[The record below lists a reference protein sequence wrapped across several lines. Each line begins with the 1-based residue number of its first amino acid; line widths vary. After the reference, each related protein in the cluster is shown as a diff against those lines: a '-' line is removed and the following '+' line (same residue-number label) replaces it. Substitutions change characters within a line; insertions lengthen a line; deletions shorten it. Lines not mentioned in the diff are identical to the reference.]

1 MSEKEVWSSTW
12 YFTFDLR
19 TSGTTT
25 SASLAATEILDS
37 DLRKKLF
44 PTAQTVSFS
53 IDSTVSISGN
63 NVVGSSVPS
72 CEFDNQGDY
81 GDNSRDVQ
89 QFQPDIA
96 IRGFITG
103 RSMRC
108 SAVDKCLK
116 HADVKNLE
124 LTRIHDRFGAQAPR
138 GHHQSK
144 RRPTT

>member
-72 CEFDNQGDY
+72 CELIIKAIMTIIASMFNNFNQILLFVGLL
-81 GDNSRDVQ
+81 
-89 QFQPDIA
+89 P
-96 IRGFITG
+96 
-103 RSMRC
+103 
-108 SAVDKCLK
+108 
-116 HADVKNLE
+116 AD
-124 LTRIHDRFGAQAPR
+124 Q
-138 GHHQSK
+138 
-144 RRPTT
+144 